1 MHSPL
6 QPSAALRTGTR
17 IEKINSSH
25 GAPHPNGTHGTVTS
39 SVSPQMW
46 HDRMTQAYFVI
57 WDGSAAS
64 VFIIGDKIRK
74 LVKK

>member
-1 MHSPL
+1 
-6 QPSAALRTGTR
+6 
-17 IEKINSSH
+17 
-25 GAPHPNGTHGTVTS
+25 
-39 SVSPQMW
+39 MW